1 MADGTANVNQTTPNG
16 EMEPFDT
23 PMPSNKTL
31 NETKENQREEAGE
44 GHSRRGSPKM
54 KTEKSK
60 PIKQVAG
67 KGYRDT
73 GNDVLGREYGL
84 PLQLLPLA
92 EEGEH
97 GMNWY
102 FLSPE
107 EPLREVDVVFDVG
120 VEFVRAGW
128 MRRSDGWLVLLGGRF
143 VPVWGGGTAGG
154 VYSMWYFLLL
164 GV

>member
-1 MADGTANVNQTTPNG
+1 
-16 EMEPFDT
+16 MEPFDT

-73 GNDVLGREYGL
+73 GNDVLGREYG
-84 PLQLLPLA
+84 
-92 EEGEH
+92 
-97 GMNWY
+97 
-102 FLSPE
+102 
-107 EPLREVDVVFDVG
+107 
-120 VEFVRAGW
+120 
-128 MRRSDGWLVLLGGRF
+128 
-143 VPVWGGGTAGG
+143 
-154 VYSMWYFLLL
+154 
-164 GV
+164 